1 MAPESNQDTFG
12 SYLKSFRHK
21 RELAIETVAD
31 ATRIAVHCLKAM
43 EADAH
48 DRLPPPAYVKSFIRS
63 YAQAVGANA
72 DVALNLYLS
81 DLEHQATTRRQHLK
95 RRAKLGALRRTW
107 MTAGLIVCILLLV
120 RYSDIFFD
128 PAAPP
133 HAEAIVETALPLPS
147 TIGPAGADSRP
158 APKAPQEKLQLKV
171 IAVEKTWLKVI
182 VDAQNAR
189 SYDLKPEEILEL
201 EGNQRFNLMIGN
213 ATGLQIFL
221 NGQPV
226 KIFGGSGQVVS
237 LNIP

>member
-95 RRAKLGALRRTW
+95 R
-107 MTAGLIVCILLLV
+107 AGQT
-120 RYSDIFFD
+120 RS
-128 PAAPP
+128 AAP
-133 HAEAIVETALPLPS
+133 HMDDGGIDRLHFAAGPL
-147 TIGPAGADSRP
+147 
-158 APKAPQEKLQLKV
+158 
-171 IAVEKTWLKVI
+171 
-182 VDAQNAR
+182 
-189 SYDLKPEEILEL
+189 
-201 EGNQRFNLMIGN
+201 QRHF
-213 ATGLQIFL
+213 F
-221 NGQPV
+221 
-226 KIFGGSGQVVS
+226 
-237 LNIP
+237 